1 MNEICPHCGR
11 LLLVP
16 IAFNERLYCSDCKAW
31 FQIPEDLRKD
41 LDSQIVHREK
51 DPSHLVM

>member
-41 LDSQIVHREK
+41 LDSEIIHREK
-51 DPSHLVM
+51 DPSHLEM